1 MEQVY
6 LHQEFNN
13 NMIKLS
19 YKGEEIASF
28 KVSTLN
34 FYDIFSSI
42 SRNVNDGSIRIIFE
56 GEKVLFIELEEKC
69 REFNEEYLK
78 NFICDYRTPPK
89 KSNNCLA
96 ISTAFGCLAVVA
108 IAIPIL
114 SVLLFACSI
123 IGNILGSG
131 HSHTP
136 VHTSPDIPFD

>member
-42 SRNVNDGSIRIIFE
+42 SRNV
-56 GEKVLFIELEEKC
+56 K
-69 REFNEEYLK
+69 
-78 NFICDYRTPPK
+78 
-89 KSNNCLA
+89 
-96 ISTAFGCLAVVA
+96 
-108 IAIPIL
+108 
-114 SVLLFACSI
+114 
-123 IGNILGSG
+123 
-131 HSHTP
+131 
-136 VHTSPDIPFD
+136 